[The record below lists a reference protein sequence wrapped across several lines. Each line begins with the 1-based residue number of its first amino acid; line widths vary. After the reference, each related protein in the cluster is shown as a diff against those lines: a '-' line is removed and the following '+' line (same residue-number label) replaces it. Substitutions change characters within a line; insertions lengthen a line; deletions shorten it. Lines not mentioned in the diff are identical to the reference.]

1 MTGIPYKSS
10 AQMTTDAI
18 GGQFELMFHNAP
30 VVLPHIR
37 AGSLRAL
44 AITGLKR
51 SPSVPEVPMMV
62 EAGVNNFEITAWLGF
77 MAPGTTPPALMQRIS
92 ADVARIVAT
101 PELQQR
107 ILADASEPVGSNPED
122 YAAFIRTEIV
132 KWREAVRQTNM
143 KPE

>member
-10 AQMTTDAI
+10 AQMTTHAI
-18 GGQFELMFHNAP
+18 GGQFEPMFHNAP

-122 YAAFIRTEIV
+122 YAALIRTEIV

>member
-10 AQMTTDAI
+10 AQMTTHAI

-62 EAGVNNFEITAWLGF
+62 EAGVNNFEITAWFGF